1 MLENLEAAMS
11 NELSVATVVINLLCA
26 AGLSILLSWHFNAF
40 ASTFSN
46 RKKFGNVLPFI
57 ALTTVLVISIVKAS
71 LALSLGLVGALSIV
85 RFRTPVKEPEELAYL
100 FLAIALGL
108 GFGADQRIVTIAAVG
123 VILGILTIR
132 SLMTARKWTPNL
144 YLNID
149 IPPSDQQSKPVVLKE
164 VLGVLQAHTSRVDLR
179 RYDVQA
185 GSFAGTFYV
194 DCDNAD
200 QLNAVQEAV
209 QCSYP
214 TASVTF
220 IDQTALPG
228 A

>member
-164 VLGVLQAHTSRVDLR
+164 HIASRFTTLR
-179 RYDVQA
+179 RSSGQFCGDLLRRLRQCRSIERGSRGRSVQLPN
-185 GSFAGTFYV
+185 SQCYLYRPNRFARRLSNV
-194 DCDNAD
+194 
-200 QLNAVQEAV
+200 
-209 QCSYP
+209 YP
-214 TASVTF
+214 
-220 IDQTALPG
+220 
-228 A
+228 